1 MLKKER
7 KGSKQLDSGIILRHR
22 LVPEHIILSEKE
34 KKYVIEKYAGGDAYK
49 LPYILSTDPV
59 VQVIGAKPG
68 DVIKVIRRSPTAGVY
83 VYYRLVVK

>member
-1 MLKKER
+1 MLKKVK
-7 KGSKQLDSGIILRHR
+7 KGSKQLDSNIILGHK
-22 LVPEHIILSEKE
+22 LVPEHIILNEKE
-34 KKYVIEKYAGGDAYK
+34 KKEVIEKYTGGDAYK

-68 DVIKVIRRSPTAGVY
+68 DVIKIIRRSPTAGTY